1 MAILP
6 TPIAHNFASGSW
18 VAYTGTHDN
27 ATAIG
32 WWQELSD
39 ERRRQVEA
47 VLGHPLKHPV
57 GSCCVWRWLHCGFGG
72 GAPAGLDEPGDEAR
86 FNTPGTASGNWSWQ
100 LPGELDGLDGH
111 LSGLQQLAACYDRG
125 SGRPKA
131 ARNRCWAWLDRL

>member
-1 MAILP
+1 M
-6 TPIAHNFASGSW
+6 
-18 VAYTGTHDN
+18 AYTGTHDN

-47 VLGHPLKHPV
+47 VLGHPV
-57 GSCCVWRWLHCGFGG
+57 E
-72 GAPAGLDEPGDEAR
+72 APGWELLRLALASTADLAVVPLQDLMSLGDEAR

-100 LPGELDGLDGH
+100 LQGELDGLDGH

-125 SGRPKA
+125 SGAPQSGTE
-131 ARNRCWAWLDRL
+131 